1 MDKKPLAVLFIVL
14 LFILFSVG
22 LSDVAFAA
30 DGDARNFLKVSS
42 LLAAILGIIGISIAG
57 YLAGKD
63 YDSYTGW
70 QRFTHGAGMFFNRRP
85 FQKDKPTY
93 GVTENTTRVKWV
105 ESILNRNLTL
115 ISLLMP
121 ADGGPPKWTPDK
133 GPDPLPE
140 PVRTFFLENPDRF
153 KATLEA
159 FGLFQKQHEEWPKYA
174 DQYAVIAAWA
184 NALGSSFETWDGKF
198 NPAHLY
204 PPEPV
209 GPPEEWDYRDIHR
222 DKPLPFKSE
231 IHASQFI
238 KKITHTFGATLV
250 GITKLNPDWCYQS
263 SLRGVGHEDYEVPN
277 HWEYAIVF
285 VVPHEW
291 DMFYVNPTYGSSY
304 DAYSLLRVIA
314 ARLEVFIHELGYPA
328 RSHVPPFLY
337 DIMMPPV
344 AVDAGLGEQGRMGLL
359 LTPEL
364 GCNARVACVTTNIPM
379 KVDKPIDFGVQEF
392 CRKCKICAEK
402 CPTGAISHD
411 DERGIE
417 YGYKRWKIK
426 DDLCNKAWAMV
437 TASKPSHGCRVC
449 LAVCPYSRKN
459 NWIHSLSRQ
468 IDPRDPTG
476 MVSSMLL
483 WMQKTFFKYPEAKDF
498 LPPPEG
504 KNATYHEPPDW
515 LLTEKWFDVDK
526 TW

>member
-85 FQKDKPTY
+85 FHKDKPTY
-93 GVTENTTRVKWV
+93 GVTDSTTRVKWV

-121 ADGGPPKWTPDK
+121 PEGGPPKWTPDK

-209 GPPEEWDYRDIHR
+209 GPP
-222 DKPLPFKSE
+222 
-231 IHASQFI
+231 
-238 KKITHTFGATLV
+238 
-250 GITKLNPDWCYQS
+250 
-263 SLRGVGHEDYEVPN
+263 
-277 HWEYAIVF
+277 
-285 VVPHEW
+285 
-291 DMFYVNPTYGSSY
+291 
-304 DAYSLLRVIA
+304 
-314 ARLEVFIHELGYPA
+314 
-328 RSHVPPFLY
+328 
-337 DIMMPPV
+337 
-344 AVDAGLGEQGRMGLL
+344 
-359 LTPEL
+359 
-364 GCNARVACVTTNIPM
+364 
-379 KVDKPIDFGVQEF
+379 
-392 CRKCKICAEK
+392 
-402 CPTGAISHD
+402 
-411 DERGIE
+411 
-417 YGYKRWKIK
+417 
-426 DDLCNKAWAMV
+426 
-437 TASKPSHGCRVC
+437 
-449 LAVCPYSRKN
+449 
-459 NWIHSLSRQ
+459 
-468 IDPRDPTG
+468 
-476 MVSSMLL
+476 
-483 WMQKTFFKYPEAKDF
+483 
-498 LPPPEG
+498 
-504 KNATYHEPPDW
+504 
-515 LLTEKWFDVDK
+515 
-526 TW
+526 